1 MVGWALDGVHCDGRG
16 YRGLAWTRLD
26 GLVRESSGYLRTWR
40 SVKHRTL
47 KFRMALTGALF
58 LGSPRQ
64 KRFLHLGM
72 FAAVNFKDLHLTLRV
87 SSTRYFT
94 LSRFEQTRE
103 TVKNQCVA
111 QMLLN
116 LIIVVES

>member
-1 MVGWALDGVHCDGRG
+1 MSRKKKKSRLGLKKKSWKSMTNLGGRRIFASPG
-16 YRGLAWTRLD
+16 
-26 GLVRESSGYLRTWR
+26 
-40 SVKHRTL
+40 
-47 KFRMALTGALF
+47 GALF

-64 KRFLHLGM
+64 KGFLHLGM